1 MKRLKNIIEQDA
13 AIWELTDDQIEFI
26 FSKAIVNALQVADI
40 SEDNL
45 IYNWVLAFKEI
56 LPTLDAEII
65 PYKPLDRSAEFT
77 WIKENPNSLNK
88 GVL

>member
-13 AIWELTDDQIEFI
+13 AIWELTDDQIEII

-45 IYNWVLAFKEI
+45 IHNWVLAFREI
-56 LPTLDAEII
+56 VPSFEAEII

-77 WIKENPNSLNK
+77 WMKEHPHSWIN
-88 GVL
+88 GA